1 MSQELERFN
10 LLVDRMT
17 KSLHTLMRA
26 LVGEVGMSAELD
38 EVAKAL
44 YNGQIPQIWKR
55 LAPDTLKSLANWMSH
70 FNDRYSQYVQWVCEW
85 HCPVWP

>member
-1 MSQELERFN
+1 
-10 LLVDRMT
+10 MT

-26 LVGEVGMSAELD
+26 LLGEVGMSAELD

-55 LAPDTLKSLANWMSH
+55 LAPDTLKSLANWMNH
-70 FNDRYSQYVQWVCEW
+70 FNDRYNQYMQWVC
-85 HCPVWP
+85 CFNFPSTFKFIY